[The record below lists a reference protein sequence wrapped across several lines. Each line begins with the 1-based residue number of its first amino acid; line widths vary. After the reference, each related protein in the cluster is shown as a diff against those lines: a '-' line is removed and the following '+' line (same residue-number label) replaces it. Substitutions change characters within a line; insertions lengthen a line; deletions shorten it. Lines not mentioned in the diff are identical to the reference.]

1 MDNIIEPGESE
12 GAIYDIIHSMKEKII
27 EIVRAELEKRENI
40 LFAYIYGS
48 FVISE
53 KYNDIDVAIYIS
65 DFHREKV
72 LYIEFELERVLE
84 DKIQKPFDVRI
95 INSAPLGFAYN
106 VLKDKIVV
114 LDRDSLLRSD
124 FESLV
129 FRKYFDYK
137 HLIDEYLMGIR
148 SAPL

>member
-1 MDNIIEPGESE
+1 
-12 GAIYDIIHSMKEKII
+12 MKEKII
-27 EIVRAELEKRENI
+27 EIVKTELEKRKDK
-40 LFAYIYGS
+40 LFAYIFGS

-53 KYNDIDVAIYIS
+53 EFNDIDVAIYIS

-72 LYIEFELERVLE
+72 LDIEFELERVLE
-84 DKIQKPFDVRI
+84 DKVQKPFDVRI
-95 INSAPLGFAYN
+95 INEAPLGFVYN

-137 HLIDEYLMGIR
+137 HLIDEYLMEIKN
-148 SAPL
+148 API